1 MSGPPG
7 EDVMSEGSG
16 GPWTSPG
23 AQISAQPSDHG
34 HVEAADTEQGARR
47 FPIFPA
53 ERAEHGIELLSRL
66 AGPVIF
72 FLALGATV
80 WLLVK

>member
-1 MSGPPG
+1 MPGPPG

-23 AQISAQPSDHG
+23 AQISAQPSDRCHAESAETG
-34 HVEAADTEQGARR
+34 QRAQRL
-47 FPIFPA
+47 PIFPA
-53 ERAEHGIELLSRL
+53 ERAERGVELLSRL

-72 FLALGATV
+72 FLALGGTV